1 MKKFNYELGM
11 GMGIFLELPH
21 SLKSEVQSNDAVKL
35 KCLRLTLLVAGGGGV
50 VFIHPSG
57 FS

>member
-1 MKKFNYELGM
+1 MPSANLGDDKDTWNIWGEGKVISITDM
-11 GMGIFLELPH
+11 NETGARH
-21 SLKSEVQSNDAVKL
+21 SVGY
-35 KCLRLTLLVAGGGGV
+35 RLTLLVAGGV